1 MSAFRSR
8 SHPQC
13 MFGRLSA
20 SYCPADSPLASFR
33 DHPRVSLNSCIQKPC
48 LGLTYSKVRFEIFKS
63 TLWLKHLRFTLSS
76 GLGKKSLSILCRT
89 QKIFSGLKASAI
101 ALGLQISLCRSQAW
115 DFQKSVK
122 VPSSS
127 TWGRSP
133 SYACNLVRLV
143 VFSHR
148 SQSESIPRPVGHCK
162 IRIESLTQLW
172 KL

>member
-1 MSAFRSR
+1 
-8 SHPQC
+8 
-13 MFGRLSA
+13 MFVCLSA
-20 SYCPADSPLASFR
+20 SYFPAYSPLASFR

-48 LGLTYSKVRFEIFKS
+48 LGLKYSKVRFDIFKS

-101 ALGLQISLCRSQAW
+101 VLSLHISLCHSQAW
-115 DFQKSVK
+115 DFRESRSVPKSVI